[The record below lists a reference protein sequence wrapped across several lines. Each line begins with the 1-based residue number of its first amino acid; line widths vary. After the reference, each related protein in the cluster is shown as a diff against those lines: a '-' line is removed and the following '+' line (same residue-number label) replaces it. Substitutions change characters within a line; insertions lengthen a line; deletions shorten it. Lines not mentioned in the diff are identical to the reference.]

1 MGKGVLRRLADYLTC
16 LWDSG
21 EANPHTGNEDT
32 GQMQGRRV
40 ATADGKEQTGRDG
53 GDRRKPRAVI
63 GIPYSSDAAE
73 DTDPDEEEETM
84 KRVGMY
90 AFTVAAAAAV
100 MILAA

>member
-1 MGKGVLRRLADYLTC
+1 MGKGVLLRLADYLTC

-21 EANPHTGNEDT
+21 EADPHAGNEDT
-32 GQMQGRRV
+32 GKMQGGRV
-40 ATADGKEQTGRDG
+40 ATADDGDRAGRDG

-90 AFTVAAAAAV
+90 AFAMAAAAAV
-100 MILAA
+100 VILAA